1 METFNAEEAAN
12 VGFVP
17 PVTDAEQ
24 NEVETARDSIKRA
37 LHHTDGGEQYLMNKN
52 KEMAHYLKNLPPGA
66 KKRLAQRN
74 RTKKQRAQQARHTD
88 AVAQALEAQAKHSQD
103 ERETKE
109 FTLDAGELSQQ
120 AEQQRASSAGEL
132 SQQEQGQG
140 QEQEQGQGPS
150 NDEFRYVEGEH
161 SLYDETVPTAPAQV
175 APGTLKYD
183 ADDDTE
189 VRFPGQRYA
198 LVSFLRKDAQGR
210 QRAKRDWYRIWC
222 VCSSQKDV
230 QKKLAKI
237 REENPYANWWD
248 IAALPLGGWAPWPP
262 RNEDIKQQSYVN
274 DEMNEF
280 MQSHMENLGRA
291 LTEDKDRQKELMLKE
306 DINAQA
312 NHKRAEKQKHK
323 RWRRAMQK
331 RAQKQGISFDELVR
345 REAEEN
351 QTRIAIEGD
360 DEAVWTGAIDSANP
374 SNPRED
380 PEDIYYEDVEVVG
393 EDGQV
398 HTIRKRKRNERI
410 LREEKIKRE
419 FAAKETDLL
428 HKIDALA
435 LQLSRYQL
443 FLARQG
449 VKDSDVPVI
458 TKHELQNMVAN
469 DDQIAEALRQQ
480 REAWKK
486 EQREQLSHRRK

>member
-1 METFNAEEAAN
+1 MNSSMASEFNAAEAAS

-17 PVTDAEQ
+17 PVMDSEQ
-24 NEVETARDSIKRA
+24 NEIETAKADIKRT
-37 LHHTDGGEQYLMNKN
+37 LRKTDGGEQYLMNKN

-74 RTKKQRAQQARHTD
+74 RSKKQRTQQARHTD
-88 AVAQALEAQAKHSQD
+88 AVAQALEAQTKQSHE

-109 FTLDAGELSQQ
+109 FTLDAGELSQEAQ
-120 AEQQRASSAGEL
+120 QRRVSSAAEQEASD
-132 SQQEQGQG
+132 
-140 QEQEQGQGPS
+140 
-150 NDEFRYVEGEH
+150 DEFRFVQGEH
-161 SLYDETVPTAPAQV
+161 NLYDESIPTEPVQQPP
-175 APGTLKYD
+175 PGTLKYD
-183 ADDDTE
+183 ADEDTD

-280 MQSHMENLGRA
+280 MQSHMENLGKA

-331 RAQKQGISFDELVR
+331 RAQKQGITFDELVQ
-345 REAEEN
+345 REAEQN
-351 QTRIAIEGD
+351 QARIALEDG

-374 SNPRED
+374 SHPRED
-380 PEDIYYEDVEVVG
+380 PDAIYYEDVEVVG

-410 LREEKIKRE
+410 LREDKLKRE

-435 LQLSRYQL
+435 MQLSRYQL
-443 FLARQG
+443 FLASQG
-449 VKDSDVPVI
+449 VKDADVPVV

-486 EQREQLSHRRK
+486 EQREQLGHRRK